1 MVLSLLTLPLRVPH
15 TKNGKGLAC
24 DTISVLGQIV
34 LGGHSALGQNVLGG
48 IWRGGR
54 GGNLFTTA
62 GPLTVSLGL
71 SLAIYCGLWHD
82 DGDARCSTRTHDPVS
97 TSLGDGQPLASH
109 NLSRVKHGW
118 FPNLSGV
125 GGG

>member
-1 MVLSLLTLPLRVPH
+1 MPVHQTVSPRERVGSENKTNFRPR
-15 TKNGKGLAC
+15 ADC
-24 DTISVLGQIV
+24 P
-34 LGGHSALGQNVLGG
+34 GGHPAPEQNVLGG